1 MKVLLKVLSGPDSGK
16 QFSSAQSD
24 TVTVG
29 RGQACQ
35 VQLTDPS
42 VSRTHFDISYK
53 DGHFLLTDLG
63 SATGVLVNGGKA
75 DEKRLRHGDRIQ
87 VGKTEIS
94 VELVGD
100 PEDDTYVSSARNG

>member
-16 QFSSAQSD
+16 QFSSAQAD
-24 TVTVG
+24 KVTVG

-35 VQLTDPS
+35 IQLTDPS
-42 VSRTHFDISYK
+42 VSRTHFEISYEQ
-53 DGHFLLTDLG
+53 GHFLLTDLG
-63 SATGVLVNGGKA
+63 SAGGVLINGGKA

-94 VELVGD
+94 VALVGG
-100 PEDDTYVSSARNG
+100 PEDDTYDSSSQNR